1 MITETEVKRILV
13 QNLKFDVKKIKKL
26 DKFVKNLLI
35 YNKKRNLIAK
45 STEKQ
50 VWDRH
55 ILDSAQL
62 IRFIDTNYCTGIA
75 DLGSGAGFPGIILAL
90 YYQNYNFHVKLYEK
104 SPIKSAFLSNI
115 TKLLKLKCKIIC
127 SDVNLTKI
135 ESNHIVCRAFK
146 KLPHILNISRENC
159 VKKHKI
165 IVMKGKNAQE
175 EINNTSQMRNFK
187 YRLENSITD
196 NDSKIIILN
205 AEQKL

>member
-1 MITETEVKRILV
+1 MIAEAEVKRILAQNFKFNV
-13 QNLKFDVKKIKKL
+13 QKLKKL
-26 DKFVKNLLI
+26 DNFVKNLLI
-35 YNKKRNLIAK
+35 FNKKHNLIAK

-62 IRFIDTNYCTGIA
+62 IKFIDTNNCTGIA

-104 SPIKSAFLSNI
+104 SPIKSAFLSKI
-115 TKLLKLKCKIIC
+115 SQMLDLKCKIIC
-127 SDVNLTKI
+127 NDVNSIKI
-135 ESNHIVCRAFK
+135 DSNHIVCRAFR

-159 VKKHKI
+159 VKKHTI
-165 IVMKGKNAQE
+165 IVMKGKNAQN
-175 EINNTSQMRNFK
+175 EINNTSQMRNYE

-205 AEQKL
+205 AE

>member
-13 QNLKFDVKKIKKL
+13 QSFKFDVQQIKKM
-26 DKFVKNLLI
+26 DNFVKKLLI

-45 STEKQ
+45 STENQ

-62 IRFIDTNYCTGIA
+62 IKFIDTKNCTGIA

-90 YYQNYNFHVKLYEK
+90 YYENYNFHVKLYEK
-104 SPIKSAFLSNI
+104 SPIKSAFLLNI
-115 TKLLKLKCKIIC
+115 SKLLGLKCKIIC
-127 SDVNLTKI
+127 SDVNLIRI

-165 IVMKGKNAQE
+165 IIMKGKSALE
-175 EINNTSQMRNFK
+175 EINNTSQMRNYEYK
-187 YRLENSITD
+187 LENSITD

-205 AEQKL
+205 AE

>member
-13 QNLKFDVKKIKKL
+13 QNLKFDVQKIKKL
-26 DKFVKNLLI
+26 DNFVKNLLI

-62 IRFIDTNYCTGIA
+62 IKFIDTKYCTGIA

-104 SPIKSAFLSNI
+104 SPIKSAFLLNI
-115 TKLLKLKCKIIC
+115 SKLLGLKCKIIC
-127 SDVNLTKI
+127 RDVNSIKI
-135 ESNHIVCRAFK
+135 ESNHIVCRAFR

-165 IVMKGKNAQE
+165 IIMKGKNAQE
-175 EINNTSQMRNFK
+175 EINNTSKMTNYK

-196 NDSKIIILN
+196 NNSKIIIMN
-205 AEQKL
+205 AE

>member
-1 MITETEVKRILV
+1 MF
-13 QNLKFDVKKIKKL
+13 QKIKKL
-26 DKFVKNLLI
+26 DNFVKNLLI

-50 VWDRH
+50 IWDRH

-62 IRFIDTNYCTGIA
+62 IKLIDTNYCTGIA

-115 TKLLKLKCKIIC
+115 SKLLKLKCEIIC
-127 SDVNLTKI
+127 SDVNSIKI
-135 ESNHIVCRAFK
+135 ESNYIVCRAFK

-165 IVMKGKNAQE
+165 IVMKGKNAQ
-175 EINNTSQMRNFK
+175 K
-187 YRLENSITD
+187 
-196 NDSKIIILN
+196 K
-205 AEQKL
+205 

>member
-1 MITETEVKRILV
+1 MITETDVKRILV
-13 QNLKFDVKKIKKL
+13 QNLKFDAHKIKKL
-26 DKFVKNLLI
+26 DNFVKNLLI
-35 YNKKRNLIAK
+35 YNKKHNLIAK

-62 IRFIDTNYCTGIA
+62 IKFIDVKNCTGIA
-75 DLGSGAGFPGIILAL
+75 DLGTGAGFPGIILAL

-104 SPIKSAFLSNI
+104 SPIKSAFLSKI
-115 TKLLKLKCKIIC
+115 SKILYLKCKIIC
-127 SDVNLTKI
+127 SDVNSIKI
-135 ESNHIVCRAFK
+135 DSNYIVCRAFR

-159 VKKHKI
+159 IKKHKMI
-165 IVMKGKNAQE
+165 IMKGRNAQE
-175 EINNTSQMRNFK
+175 EINKASQLKKYK

-205 AEQKL
+205 AE

>member
-1 MITETEVKRILV
+1 MITESDAKRLLD
-13 QNLKFDVKKIKKL
+13 QNLKFDALKIEKLDIFVKKLI
-26 DKFVKNLLI
+26 I
-35 YNKKRNLIAK
+35 YNKKRNLISK

-50 VWDRH
+50 VWVRH

-62 IRFIDTNYCTGIA
+62 IKFIDEKNCSGIA
-75 DLGSGAGFPGIILAL
+75 DLGSGGGFPGIILAI

-104 SPIKSAFLSNI
+104 SPIKSAFLSNVS
-115 TKLLKLKCKIIC
+115 KQLGLNCKIIC
-127 SDVNLTKI
+127 NDVNSLKI

-165 IVMKGKNAQE
+165 IIMKGRNAQVE
-175 EINNTSQMRNFK
+175 VNNASQLKNYK

-205 AEQKL
+205 AE

>member
-1 MITETEVKRILV
+1 MISETDVKRILV
-13 QNLKFDVKKIKKL
+13 QNFKFNVQKIKKL
-26 DKFVKNLLI
+26 DIFVKNLLI
-35 YNKKRNLIAK
+35 YNKKHNFIGK

-62 IRFIDTNYCTGIA
+62 IKYIDVKNCTGIA

-104 SPIKSAFLSNI
+104 SPVKFTFLSNI
-115 TKLLKLKCKIIC
+115 SRLLGLDCKIACI
-127 SDVNLTKI
+127 DVNSVKI
-135 ESNHIVCRAFK
+135 DSNHIVCRAFR

-159 VKKHKI
+159 VKKHKF
-165 IVMKGKNAQE
+165 IVMKGKNAQD
-175 EINNTSQMRNFK
+175 EINNTSQMRNYE
-187 YRLENSITD
+187 YRLEKSITD

-205 AEQKL
+205 VE

>member
-1 MITETEVKRILV
+1 MITEAEVKRILAQKFKFNV
-13 QNLKFDVKKIKKL
+13 QKIKKL
-26 DKFVKNLLI
+26 DNFVKNLLI
-35 YNKKRNLIAK
+35 FNKKHNLIAK

-62 IRFIDTNYCTGIA
+62 IKFIDTKNCTGIA

-104 SPIKSAFLSNI
+104 SPIKSAYLSKI
-115 TKLLKLKCKIIC
+115 SQMLDLKCKIIC
-127 SDVNLTKI
+127 VDVNSIKI
-135 ESNHIVCRAFK
+135 DSNHIVCRAFR

-159 VKKHKI
+159 IKKHKI

-175 EINNTSQMRNFK
+175 EINNTSQMRNYE

-196 NDSKIIILN
+196 NNSKIIILN
-205 AEQKL
+205 AE

>member
-13 QNLKFDVKKIKKL
+13 QNFKFDAQQIKKL
-26 DKFVKNLLI
+26 DNFVKKLLI

-45 STEKQ
+45 STENQ

-62 IRFIDTNYCTGIA
+62 IKFIDTKYCTGIA

-104 SPIKSAFLSNI
+104 SPIKSAFLLNI
-115 TKLLKLKCKIIC
+115 SKLLGLKCKIIC
-127 SDVNLTKI
+127 SDVNLIRI
-135 ESNHIVCRAFK
+135 ESNHIVCRAFR

-175 EINNTSQMRNFK
+175 EINNTSQMRNYE

-196 NDSKIIILN
+196 NDSKIIIMN
-205 AEQKL
+205 AE

>member
-13 QNLKFDVKKIKKL
+13 KKFKFDIQKIKKL
-26 DKFVKNLLI
+26 DNFVKNLLI

-45 STEKQ
+45 STVKQ
-50 VWDRH
+50 LWDRH

-62 IRFIDTNYCTGIA
+62 IKFIDTKNCSGIA

-104 SPIKSAFLSNI
+104 SPIKSAFLSEI
-115 TKLLKLKCKIIC
+115 AKLLDLKCKIIC
-127 SDVNLTKI
+127 SDVNSIKI
-135 ESNHIVCRAFK
+135 DSNHIVCRAFR

-165 IVMKGKNAQE
+165 IVMKGKSAQD
-175 EINNTSQMRNFK
+175 EINNTSQMKNYE
-187 YRLENSITD
+187 YRLVNSITD
-196 NDSKIIILN
+196 NNSKIIIMN
-205 AEQKL
+205 VE